1 MVPRFDV
8 NSILSRNR
16 NKACHET
23 LWDLSLV
30 ISSWQSRSLTW
41 GLYAEHKTPKIR
53 SEVFHYIFYLTFFD
67 LHEEKTCL
75 FSKTKLFRFQGRT
88 RWQSRDDKFEIL
100 RTLKSF
106 TCKSYLKECR
116 QIPFYDYYIHKY
128 RRHTDSDDRYDRNEI
143 KRSKGL
149 NYFSHSSHS
158 SRRAH
163 RFSVLYRLWPWYPTQ
178 TSEPARRLYIS
189 VWRKVCIA
197 NRNIGQFCLK

>member
-1 MVPRFDV
+1 MMT
-8 NSILSRNR
+8 SR
-16 NKACHET
+16 ASQEFCHEIAT
-23 LWDLSLV
+23 RLVTRLSEICHVSSRRDNQDLP
-30 ISSWQSRSLTW
+30 LTW
-41 GLYAEHKTPKIR
+41 RLYAEHKTPKIR

-67 LHEEKTCL
+67 LREEKTCL

-106 TCKSYLKECR
+106 TCKSYLKECM

-128 RRHTDSDDRYDRNEI
+128 RRHTDPDDRYDRNEI

-178 TSEPARRLYIS
+178 TSEPARRLCHW
-189 VWRKVCIA
+189 VP
-197 NRNIGQFCLK
+197 G

>member
-41 GLYAEHKTPKIR
+41 ELYAEHKTPKIR

-128 RRHTDSDDRYDRNEI
+128 RRHTDPDDRYDRNEI

-149 NYFSHSSHS
+149 NYFSQSSHFISYRTS
-158 SRRAH
+158 SNYL
-163 RFSVLYRLWPWYPTQ
+163 F
-178 TSEPARRLYIS
+178 IF
-189 VWRKVCIA
+189 I
-197 NRNIGQFCLK
+197 